1 MDKRELVCIRCPL
14 GCMLSVQ
21 MEGDK
26 VVSVSGNTC
35 PRGKEYAENDVTNPM
50 RMVTSTV
57 KVSGGD
63 RGTVSCKTKTDV
75 PKEKI
80 FDVVRGL
87 KEVVTEA
94 PVKIGDVLVEDIAGT
109 GVQVVATANVLI
121 K

>member
-26 VVSVSGNTC
+26 VISVSGNTC
-35 PRGKEYAENDVTNPM
+35 SRGKEYAENEVTNPV

-57 KVSGGD
+57 KVSGGE
-63 RGTVSCKTKTDV
+63 RNLVSCKTKTDV
-75 PKEKI
+75 PKERV
-80 FDVVRGL
+80 FDVVRAL
-87 KEVVTEA
+87 KEVTVEA